1 MDVQDLSH
9 QVDRDLLQISD
20 MASIRSSPRQILSI
34 LRQPRTCQRFGP
46 TALGLRNIHVSP
58 TRMADRPTTLTN
70 ILASDIPPPVQVLS
84 VSKTGIKLAD
94 GLVLS
99 GPVIFLDGKVFLW
112 DVPNGGFNSVVS
124 TAQPRSGKGSGMEK
138 WEGWTNEH
146 WSIFE
151 VVVPKPEI
159 LVFGTGAR
167 VEFVPPKVRSF
178 ITGLGIQ
185 LDVMDTKNASSTY
198 NLLAEEGRRVAA
210 ALLPLEPKLWER
222 KKGF

>member
-1 MDVQDLSH
+1 
-9 QVDRDLLQISD
+9 
-20 MASIRSSPRQILSI
+20 MASVRLSTRQVLNV
-34 LRQPRTCQRFGP
+34 LRRPRTCQNLAP
-46 TALGLRNIHVSP
+46 TALSIQLGLRNIHVSP
-58 TRMADRPTTLTN
+58 TRLTDRPTTLTN

-94 GLVLS
+94 GLVLT

-112 DVPNGGFNSVVS
+112 DVPNGGFSSTVS
-124 TAQPRSGKGSGMEK
+124 TGDGIG
-138 WEGWTNEH
+138 WEGWTSEH
-146 WSIFE
+146 WSMFE

-167 VEFVPPKVRSF
+167 VEFVPPRVRSY

-185 LDVMDTKNASSTY
+185 LDVMDTRNASSTY

>member
-1 MDVQDLSH
+1 M
-9 QVDRDLLQISD
+9 
-20 MASIRSSPRQILSI
+20 
-34 LRQPRTCQRFGP
+34 T
-46 TALGLRNIHVSP
+46 
-58 TRMADRPTTLTN
+58 DRPTTLTN
-70 ILASDIPPPVQVLS
+70 ILASEIPPPVQVLS
-84 VSKTGIKLAD
+84 VSKTGIKLAE
-94 GLVLS
+94 GLVLR

-124 TAQPRSGKGSGMEK
+124 TAEPRSGKGSGMEK

-167 VEFVPPKVRSF
+167 VEFVPPRVRSF

-185 LDVMDTKNASSTY
+185 LDVMDTRNASSTY

-210 ALLPLEPKLWER
+210 ALLPLQPKLWER
-222 KKGF
+222 NKGF

>member
-1 MDVQDLSH
+1 M
-9 QVDRDLLQISD
+9 
-20 MASIRSSPRQILSI
+20 
-34 LRQPRTCQRFGP
+34 T
-46 TALGLRNIHVSP
+46 
-58 TRMADRPTTLTN
+58 DRPTTLTN

-94 GLVLS
+94 GLIFS
-99 GPVIFLDGKVFLW
+99 GPVVFLDGKVFLW
-112 DVPNGGFNSVVS
+112 DVPNGGFSSVVS
-124 TAQPRSGKGSGMEK
+124 TAQSRSGKGSGMER
-138 WEGWTNEH
+138 WEGWTNDH

-151 VVVPKPEI
+151 VVVPKPGVYSKLHGIKVFGHSTCLEI

-167 VEFVPPKVRSF
+167 VEFVPPRVRSY

-185 LDVMDTKNASSTY
+185 LDVMDTRNASSTY

>member
-1 MDVQDLSH
+1 M
-9 QVDRDLLQISD
+9 
-20 MASIRSSPRQILSI
+20 
-34 LRQPRTCQRFGP
+34 T
-46 TALGLRNIHVSP
+46 
-58 TRMADRPTTLTN
+58 DRPTALTN

-94 GLVLS
+94 GLILS
-99 GPVIFLDGKVFLW
+99 GPVVFLDGKVFLW
-112 DVPNGGFNSVVS
+112 DVPNGGFSS
-124 TAQPRSGKGSGMEK
+124 R

-146 WSIFE
+146 WSLFE

-167 VEFVPPKVRSF
+167 VEFVPPRVRSY

-185 LDVMDTKNASSTY
+185 LDVMDTRNASSTY

>member
-1 MDVQDLSH
+1 
-9 QVDRDLLQISD
+9 
-20 MASIRSSPRQILSI
+20 
-34 LRQPRTCQRFGP
+34 
-46 TALGLRNIHVSP
+46 
-58 TRMADRPTTLTN
+58 TRLTDRPTTLTN

-94 GLVLS
+94 GLVLT

-112 DVPNGGFNSVVS
+112 DVPNGGFSSTVS
-124 TAQPRSGKGSGMEK
+124 TGMVSGNMER
-138 WEGWTNEH
+138 WEGWTSEH
-146 WSIFE
+146 WSMFE

-167 VEFVPPKVRSF
+167 VEFVPPRIRSY

-185 LDVMDTKNASSTY
+185 LDVMDTRNASSTY

-222 KKGF
+222 KK